1 MTFSPS
7 RHRKATTA
15 AALVVGLALGLS
27 AMPIYPCEDAKD
39 KPMTKSRI
47 SETQPPD
54 NGTRKVADL
63 TTNASASA
71 TASSSSSSSSSGKG
85 DCVAES
91 SASAKAEA
99 GDERKEDHDS
109 AREVSRDGDCEAR
122 SSSRASARTGGGSP
136 SGEPEKE

>member
-71 TASSSSSSSSSGKG
+71 TASSSSSSSGKG